1 MLSWRFVIT
10 EGPID
15 GFCLQNQDEVWHFTL
30 RTTSHQ
36 VFKISSEVVGYAK
49 SGSVLDAA
57 VWAELVKKYCPSA
70 GQWAYRGLDNSDI
83 RTLLAMAIQVTEGR
97 GQ

>member
-1 MLSWRFVIT
+1 MDFAYRIRMKFGTSPY
-10 EGPID
+10 EP
-15 GFCLQNQDEVWHFTL
+15 
-30 RTTSHQ
+30 TSHQ